1 MQGDCHHHYQSS
13 SSVVCDDYLSFHCK
27 WRSTFSFN
35 QDRKPWRKYWNCKTG
50 MKVKKQATIFQCK
63 KREGCVTLLSLHV
76 KETKSSPRKW
86 YSLSSIKACSLKETS
101 LSLYNFQY
109 LGFPLM
115 MKRKLEVSAG
125 PSRLSVKGRVL
136 PLSGVEKVG
145 RTEPDLTQL
154 ISDQWSRSQEEGRE
168 NQERET
174 YWFQTTA
181 WISRDWGRKRDCN
194 SWLSIG
200 PQGSVQSLSLPCLS
214 ISSFP
219 PASNHHDHP
228 SLPSLL
234 SWNSCEGEKE
244 IKRDINTRDTS
255 FVVLSFLSFCCQ
267 CPLRFCP
274 SDRILFLSL
283 FSVIQRLNIH
293 CLSSGCQCDSLLSLV
308 FPWNEWSLLF
318 ARLLS
323 STSSPHHLLNYVW
336 FKK

>member
-1 MQGDCHHHYQSS
+1 
-13 SSVVCDDYLSFHCK
+13 
-27 WRSTFSFN
+27 
-35 QDRKPWRKYWNCKTG
+35 
-50 MKVKKQATIFQCK
+50 
-63 KREGCVTLLSLHV
+63 
-76 KETKSSPRKW
+76 
-86 YSLSSIKACSLKETS
+86 
-101 LSLYNFQY
+101 
-109 LGFPLM
+109 

-168 NQERET
+168 KHSDFKLLPEFQGIEGGKET
-174 YWFQTTA
+174 ATPDFPLDL
-181 WISRDWGRKRDCN
+181 RDQSNLYLFRVF
-194 SWLSIG
+194 LSVVFLP
-200 PQGSVQSLSLPCLS
+200 PQIIMIIPLFPPSLS
-214 ISSFP
+214 
-219 PASNHHDHP
+219 
-228 SLPSLL
+228 